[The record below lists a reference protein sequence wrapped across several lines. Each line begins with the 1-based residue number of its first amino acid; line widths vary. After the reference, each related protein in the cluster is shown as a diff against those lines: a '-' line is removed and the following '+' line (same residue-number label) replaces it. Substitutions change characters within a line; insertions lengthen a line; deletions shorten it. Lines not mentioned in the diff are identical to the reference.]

1 MTTRS
6 HILAYS
12 VGSTLGLI
20 VGTLIGSVV
29 VDEIRLKVRVRR

>member
-1 MTTRS
+1 MTARS

-20 VGTLIGSVV
+20 VGTLIGSAV
-29 VDEIRLKVRVRR
+29 VDEIRLKVRVRG